1 MSQFPPWGTA
11 RIRYVSLDIA
21 NNKIHLLRVNSP
33 SWGAAAM
40 LGARSGVSGLADSLK
55 KTRRVGASA
64 VKAPAKT
71 RRKAERAF
79 PYVRILI
86 GEMVLGPGKVDL
98 LEAIGRT
105 GSISAAGRELGM
117 SYRRAWLLVDALNHM
132 FPDALVTASPGGSR
146 GGGAKLTDYGRG
158 VAAAY
163 RRVEERARPATAEE
177 VAPCNV
183 LVA

>member
-1 MSQFPPWGTA
+1 VSETA
-11 RIRYVSLDIA
+11 
-21 NNKIHLLRVNSP
+21 
-33 SWGAAAM
+33 
-40 LGARSGVSGLADSLK
+40 K
-55 KTRRVGASA
+55 KSKRASA
-64 VKAPAKT
+64 PARKAVKPAKPAAK
-71 RRKAERAF
+71 KAERAF

-98 LEAIGRT
+98 LESIGRT

-132 FPDALVTASPGGSR
+132 FPDTLVSAAPGGSR

-163 RRVEERARPATAEE
+163 RRVEARARSAMREE
-177 VAPCNV
+177 MAAFNV
-183 LVA
+183 RVDED

>member
-1 MSQFPPWGTA
+1 
-11 RIRYVSLDIA
+11 VSDRA
-21 NNKIHLLRVNSP
+21 KRP
-33 SWGAAAM
+33 KRAGADAGEKMAAKP
-40 LGARSGVSGLADSLK
+40 AAQR
-55 KTRRVGASA
+55 ASR
-64 VKAPAKT
+64 AKP
-71 RRKAERAF
+71 ERAF

-132 FPDALVTASPGGSR
+132 FPQPLVNAAPGGSR
-146 GGGAKLTDYGRG
+146 GGGAKLTDYGRS

-163 RRVEERARPATAEE
+163 RRVEARARAAMREE
-177 VAPCNV
+177 LAPFNV
-183 LVA
+183 RVDHD

>member
-1 MSQFPPWGTA
+1 MSETA
-11 RIRYVSLDIA
+11 KKSKR
-21 NNKIHLLRVNSP
+21 P
-33 SWGAAAM
+33 S
-40 LGARSGVSGLADSLK
+40 V
-55 KTRRVGASA
+55 
-64 VKAPAKT
+64 PAKKAGKPAAKPAAK
-71 RRKAERAF
+71 RKAERAF

-98 LEAIGRT
+98 LESIGRT

-132 FPDALVTASPGGSR
+132 FPDTLVSAAPGGSR

-163 RRVEERARPATAEE
+163 RRVEARARSAMREE
-177 VAPCNV
+177 MAAFNV
-183 LVA
+183 RVDED

>member
-1 MSQFPPWGTA
+1 MSKVT
-11 RIRYVSLDIA
+11 
-21 NNKIHLLRVNSP
+21 
-33 SWGAAAM
+33 
-40 LGARSGVSGLADSLK
+40 K
-55 KTRRVGASA
+55 KTKRVAALGKSA
-64 VKAPAKT
+64 ATPALKPKVK
-71 RRKAERAF
+71 RKSERAF

-132 FPDALVTASPGGSR
+132 FPDTLVSAAPGGSR

-163 RRVEERARPATAEE
+163 RRVEARACAAMQEE
-177 VAPCNV
+177 MAAFNVRVAND
-183 LVA
+183 

>member
-1 MSQFPPWGTA
+1 VA
-11 RIRYVSLDIA
+11 
-21 NNKIHLLRVNSP
+21 
-33 SWGAAAM
+33 
-40 LGARSGVSGLADSLK
+40 ARSQEEFAVSDTAK
-55 KTRRVGASA
+55 KSKRTS
-64 VKAPAKT
+64 APAKKAAKPVAKPAAK
-71 RRKAERAF
+71 RKTERAF

-98 LEAIGRT
+98 LESIGRT

-132 FPDALVTASPGGSR
+132 FPDTLVSAAPGGSR

-163 RRVEERARPATAEE
+163 RRVEARARSAMREE
-177 VAPCNV
+177 MAAFNV
-183 LVA
+183 RVDED

>member
-1 MSQFPPWGTA
+1 MSEAAKKSKRTA
-11 RIRYVSLDIA
+11 
-21 NNKIHLLRVNSP
+21 
-33 SWGAAAM
+33 
-40 LGARSGVSGLADSLK
+40 
-55 KTRRVGASA
+55 GASRA
-64 VKAPAKT
+64 KSAGAPGVKSKRKT
-71 RRKAERAF
+71 ERAF

-132 FPDALVTASPGGSR
+132 FPDTLVSASPGGSR

-163 RRVEERARPATAEE
+163 RRVEVRARAAMREE
-177 VAPCNV
+177 MAAFNLAIDPD
-183 LVA
+183 

>member
-1 MSQFPPWGTA
+1 MSET
-11 RIRYVSLDIA
+11 V
-21 NNKIHLLRVNSP
+21 
-33 SWGAAAM
+33 
-40 LGARSGVSGLADSLK
+40 K
-55 KTRRVGASA
+55 KSKRAS
-64 VKAPAKT
+64 APAKKAVKPAKPVAK
-71 RRKAERAF
+71 KAERAF

-98 LEAIGRT
+98 LESIGRT

-132 FPDALVTASPGGSR
+132 FPDTLVSAAPGGSR

-163 RRVEERARPATAEE
+163 RRVEARARSAMREE
-177 VAPCNV
+177 MAAFNV
-183 LVA
+183 RVDED

>member
-1 MSQFPPWGTA
+1 
-11 RIRYVSLDIA
+11 VSEA
-21 NNKIHLLRVNSP
+21 AKKAKRAASA
-33 SWGAAAM
+33 SRAKSAAAK
-40 LGARSGVSGLADSLK
+40 R
-55 KTRRVGASA
+55 
-64 VKAPAKT
+64 P
-71 RRKAERAF
+71 RKPERAF

-132 FPDALVTASPGGSR
+132 FPDTLVSASPGGSR

-163 RRVEERARPATAEE
+163 RRVEARARAAMREE
-177 VAPCNV
+177 MAAFNLKIDPD
-183 LVA
+183 

>member
-1 MSQFPPWGTA
+1 V
-11 RIRYVSLDIA
+11 VS
-21 NNKIHLLRVNSP
+21 K
-33 SWGAAAM
+33 AA
-40 LGARSGVSGLADSLK
+40 K
-55 KTRRVGASA
+55 KAKRAT
-64 VKAPAKT
+64 APAKSAAKPAAK
-71 RRKAERAF
+71 RKALHAF

-98 LEAIGRT
+98 LESIGRT

-132 FPDALVTASPGGSR
+132 FPDTLVSAAPGGSR

-163 RRVEERARPATAEE
+163 RRVEARARAAMREE
-177 VAPCNV
+177 MLAFNV
-183 LVA
+183 RVDED

>member
-1 MSQFPPWGTA
+1 M
-11 RIRYVSLDIA
+11 
-21 NNKIHLLRVNSP
+21 
-33 SWGAAAM
+33 
-40 LGARSGVSGLADSLK
+40 
-55 KTRRVGASA
+55 
-64 VKAPAKT
+64 
-71 RRKAERAF
+71 
-79 PYVRILI
+79 RILI

-132 FPDALVTASPGGSR
+132 FPTCSSSASPGGSR

-163 RRVEERARPATAEE
+163 RRVETRARSAMREE
-177 VAPCNV
+177 MAAFNV
-183 LVA
+183 RVDED

>member
-1 MSQFPPWGTA
+1 MSDTA
-11 RIRYVSLDIA
+11 
-21 NNKIHLLRVNSP
+21 
-33 SWGAAAM
+33 
-40 LGARSGVSGLADSLK
+40 K
-55 KTRRVGASA
+55 KSKRTS
-64 VKAPAKT
+64 APAKKGAKPVAKPAAK
-71 RRKAERAF
+71 RKTERAF

-98 LEAIGRT
+98 LESIGRT

-132 FPDALVTASPGGSR
+132 FPDTLVSAAPGGSR

-163 RRVEERARPATAEE
+163 RRVEARARSAMREE
-177 VAPCNV
+177 MAAFNV
-183 LVA
+183 RVDED

>member
-1 MSQFPPWGTA
+1 VSDTA
-11 RIRYVSLDIA
+11 KKAKRTS
-21 NNKIHLLRVNSP
+21 
-33 SWGAAAM
+33 AAAKI
-40 LGARSGVSGLADSLK
+40 AAK
-55 KTRRVGASA
+55 SA
-64 VKAPAKT
+64 AKPVT
-71 RRKAERAF
+71 KRKAERAF

-98 LEAIGRT
+98 LESIGRT

-132 FPDALVTASPGGSR
+132 FPDTLVSAAPGGSR

-163 RRVEERARPATAEE
+163 RRVEVRARAAMREE
-177 VAPCNV
+177 MAAFNV
-183 LVA
+183 KVDED

>member
-1 MSQFPPWGTA
+1 MSE
-11 RIRYVSLDIA
+11 
-21 NNKIHLLRVNSP
+21 
-33 SWGAAAM
+33 AAKK
-40 LGARSGVSGLADSLK
+40 SKLK
-55 KTRRVGASA
+55 N
-64 VKAPAKT
+64 APAKKAAKAAVKPAA
-71 RRKAERAF
+71 RHKAERAF

-98 LEAIGRT
+98 LESIGRT

-132 FPDALVTASPGGSR
+132 FPSVLVDASPGGSR

-163 RRVEERARPATAEE
+163 RRVETRARAAMREE
-177 VAPCNV
+177 MVAFNV
-183 LVA
+183 RMDED

>member
-1 MSQFPPWGTA
+1 QPTRKSSTGCCIDIMRACVA
-11 RIRYVSLDIA
+11 R
-21 NNKIHLLRVNSP
+21 
-33 SWGAAAM
+33 G
-40 LGARSGVSGLADSLK
+40 
-55 KTRRVGASA
+55 RRVSETASKAKRARKSAA
-64 VKAPAKT
+64 VKTSAAPVAKPKA
-71 RRKAERAF
+71 RRKSERAF

-86 GEMVLGPGKVDL
+86 GEMGLGPGKVDL

-132 FPDALVTASPGGSR
+132 FPDALVTAAPGGSR

-163 RRVEERARPATAEE
+163 RRVEERARIA
-177 VAPCNV
+177 
-183 LVA
+183 

>member
-1 MSQFPPWGTA
+1 
-11 RIRYVSLDIA
+11 VSEA
-21 NNKIHLLRVNSP
+21 ATKKTKRTH
-33 SWGAAAM
+33 GAA
-40 LGARSGVSGLADSLK
+40 R
-55 KTRRVGASA
+55 ASSA
-64 VKAPAKT
+64 TEAAPK
-71 RRKAERAF
+71 RKRKAAHAF

-132 FPDALVTASPGGSR
+132 FPDALVTAAPGGSR

-163 RRVEERARPATAEE
+163 RRVEARTRAAMREE
-177 VAPCNV
+177 MAQFNV
-183 LVA
+183 PVDPD